1 MKNVNVKD
9 KIKIM
14 ARVKYNVWGS
24 VGLNEWN
31 NVWNNVWNEVNI
43 KYAEEIASNI
53 KADLAKIDF

>member
-1 MKNVNVKD
+1 MENVKVKD

-24 VGLNEWN
+24 VGVNEWN
-31 NVWNNVWNEVNI
+31 NIRNNVWNEVNV
-43 KYAEEIASNI
+43 KFAEEIASI